1 MLTIWA
7 SPVFTFPAFFSCSSN
22 KHIVLSIQKTKLP
35 KR

>member
-1 MLTIWA
+1 MLAIWA
-7 SPVFTFPAFFSCSSN
+7 SLVFYLPHIFSCSSN

>member
-7 SPVFTFPAFFSCSSN
+7 SPFFYLPRIFKCSSN